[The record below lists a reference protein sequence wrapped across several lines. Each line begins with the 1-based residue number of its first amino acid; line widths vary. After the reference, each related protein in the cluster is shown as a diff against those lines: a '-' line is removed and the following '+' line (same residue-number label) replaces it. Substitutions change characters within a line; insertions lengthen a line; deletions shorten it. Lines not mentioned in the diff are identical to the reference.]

1 MPTRQPGLSASALI
15 FSSLLVTRLIFSSP
29 FCYQIDLLIT
39 FLLPDWSFHHFH
51 FLFALNLFCFRLW
64 IVICTSY
71 LFCLIF
77 PLFDPLITFTFLSDS
92 TSYFFHLLFANGHID
107 LLITFLIFPKSL
119 CFPLKSLLPLVYFRF
134 MIILAL
140 DEGRLK
146 LSQKS
151 SILVEDGF
159 PGPLLISSHLLIHAH
174 SSYCIECIVLFWL
187 CPRLSLSLNL
197 FQCCITF
204 YFLFLYCLHLIW
216 PPLHQPATTFSV
228 FWYWC
233 NWY

>member
-39 FLLPDWSFHHFH
+39 FTFCLLWTSSVSVCELSYMYFLFVLFDLPPLWSSHHFH
-51 FLFALNLFCFRLW
+51 
-64 IVICTSY
+64 
-71 LFCLIF
+71 
-77 PLFDPLITFTFLSDS
+77 FLSDS

-174 SSYCIECIVLFWL
+174 SSYCIECIVLF

-228 FWYWC
+228 FWYW
-233 NWY
+233 Y

>member
-15 FSSLLVTRLIFSSP
+15 FSSLLVTRLTFSSLSLSVCSEPLLFP
-29 FCYQIDLLIT
+29 FVNCHMYFLFVLFDLPPL
-39 FLLPDWSFHHFH
+39 WSSHHFH
-51 FLFALNLFCFRLW
+51 
-64 IVICTSY
+64 
-71 LFCLIF
+71 
-77 PLFDPLITFTFLSDS
+77 FLSDS

-174 SSYCIECIVLFWL
+174 SSNCIECIVLF

-197 FQCCITF
+197 FQCCITFTF

>member
-119 CFPLKSLLPLVYFRF
+119 CFFVKKFTS
-134 MIILAL
+134 
-140 DEGRLK
+140 
-146 LSQKS
+146 S
-151 SILVEDGF
+151 SIF
-159 PGPLLISSHLLIHAH
+159 PVHDNFSTRWRPIKTFAKIIH
-174 SSYCIECIVLFWL
+174 FGGG
-187 CPRLSLSLNL
+187 
-197 FQCCITF
+197 
-204 YFLFLYCLHLIW
+204 
-216 PPLHQPATTFSV
+216 
-228 FWYWC
+228 
-233 NWY
+233 